1 MSLHQQHDKM
11 LVFSF
16 FSFLFSLNL
25 TALETARDTTSE
37 YIAWGHS
44 TIVDPWGKIVSKANE
59 GEETIVAD
67 LGILQIIKPI

>member
-1 MSLHQQHDKM
+1 M
-11 LVFSF
+11 LICPLST
-16 FSFLFSLNL
+16 SNL
-25 TALETARDTTSE
+25 PARDTTSE

-67 LGILQIIKPI
+67 LGKMNKKPKKQQFNFYRIRV

>member
-1 MSLHQQHDKM
+1 M
-11 LVFSF
+11 LI
-16 FSFLFSLNL
+16 FSLL
-25 TALETARDTTSE
+25 TNFNCTLETARDTTSE

-67 LGILQIIKPI
+67 LGKKFD